1 MRGAVV
7 ATLAVYLG
15 LLAFAPS
22 GGGSTSSRATL
33 RVVNV
38 APFSVRGSGFRA
50 HERVQV
56 VAKVSGRHV
65 KAAVATAT
73 GTFRVRFLDV
83 SVSACAGYLVRATGN
98 KGSRAYLRHV
108 PECADP

>member
-7 ATLAVYLG
+7 ATLAVYLA
-15 LLAFAPS
+15 LLAASAS
-22 GGGSTSSRATL
+22 GGGSTSPRATL
-33 RVVNV
+33 RVAAV

-50 HERVQV
+50 QERVQV
-56 VAKVSGRHV
+56 VAKVKGRHV
-65 KAAVATAT
+65 KAVLATAT
-73 GTFRVRFLDV
+73 GTFRVRFV
-83 SVSACAGYLVRATGN
+83 GVSAPACTGYVVRATGN